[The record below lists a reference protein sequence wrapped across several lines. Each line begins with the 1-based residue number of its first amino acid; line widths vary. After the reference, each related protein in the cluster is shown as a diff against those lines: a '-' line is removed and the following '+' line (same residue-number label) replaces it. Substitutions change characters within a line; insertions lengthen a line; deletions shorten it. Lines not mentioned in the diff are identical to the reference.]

1 MTTLKEL
8 QSKLVNKLFLL
19 YLISY
24 FVGVGERTRKKVI
37 EMESVKGLWC
47 SIDLKYVYFPS
58 H

>member
-1 MTTLKEL
+1 MTEL
-8 QSKLVNKLFLL
+8 QSKVVNKLFLL

-24 FVGVGERTRKKVI
+24 FVGVGESTKKKVI

-47 SIDLKYVYFPS
+47 SIYLKYVYFPS